1 MSRTKPESD
10 QSARWGP
17 SGARA
22 ALTAILLSS
31 AASLGCDPPAAVD
44 AGTDTGPL
52 SDTPITTDTPSLI
65 DAFAEM
71 PDAFTPDDAAPPVTA
86 RTNPTQ
92 GGAIALSSD
101 DTIAVATNRQ
111 ANTISVLSVT
121 TGAAPTTTRTALID
135 VPNAEPWA
143 AVIGN
148 DNDTAYVVLR
158 ATNQVARIRT
168 LRGTPTIDP
177 VRVTTGSEPTGIA
190 ISPTGRFLYV
200 PCWAEGNVTVIDTRT
215 FTVSQTVGLNDDLV
229 ATGDLG
235 TVAARPALA
244 HPRAVI
250 VTNDGDT
257 DDSDE
262 TVWVT
267 EYFGQ
272 NRTSG
277 LPADESRFD
286 LAREGLVYRFSAVA
300 GASLDPVRIAPV
312 ADTGFADSAGVTT
325 GCFPNQL
332 QTAAISNGRLYV
344 SGVCA
349 SPRGPTGPVL
359 DPATN
364 LPVAGPTGTA
374 NFKTQVHTTLFVV
387 DLATGAERPTERV
400 ILTRAFQSRYDAMS
414 VADDSTRRVPLIATD
429 LAFVPASGI
438 GYLTSYGTDAVFRI
452 SFAADG
458 SLSEVGATANHFINL
473 APATGPAVGRLP
485 MGIAIANAGGTALT
499 INETT
504 RNVSVISL
512 ATQSVVTAVESSP
525 LPTAGSDEEHE
536 IEGRRFFVTGLG
548 RWSLRGQGWN
558 SCESC
563 HGDGLTDNV
572 TWFFARGPRQS
583 TSLDGSYSSTDPTQR
598 RVFNWTGIFDEMH
611 DFELNTRGNS
621 GGIGAIVDAVGMPAT
636 AADRVH
642 FDGTLPVPAGQTP
655 TLTPQAGLNGSVR
668 SIGSTLPD
676 WDRIVSYVQSIRSPH
691 APTGL
696 VAADVT
702 AGRALFEANNCAG
715 CHGTAMWTNSRVF
728 WTPNEANNGAAG
740 ALRTTNYTA
749 MGAFPAALNPPSAG
763 AGRTASLRFPAGAA
777 AGTNDQIQCVLRAV
791 GTFPASGT
799 TATLPAGSP
808 VAALEVRANMM
819 ATAQGLSGFNPPAL
833 LGGVAGAPYF
843 HAGNARTM
851 EEVFDPAFN
860 AHAQALSENFL
871 LTGDRATQVRQLVA
885 FLLSIDESTAAP
897 ATPTLPYPFLL
908 CPTSL

>member
-1 MSRTKPESD
+1 MS
-10 QSARWGP
+10 
-17 SGARA
+17 A
-22 ALTAILLSS
+22 ALLLGSV
-31 AASLGCDPPAAVD
+31 ASLGCDPPPAPVD
-44 AGTDTGPL
+44 AGNDAGPL
-52 SDTPITTDTPSLI
+52 TDAFVVNTDTPSLI
-65 DAFAEM
+65 DAFVEV
-71 PDAFTPDDAAPPVTA
+71 PDAFTPPDAAAPITA

-92 GGAIALSSD
+92 GSAIVLSSD

-111 ANTISVLSVT
+111 ANTISIHSVT
-121 TGAAPTTTRTALID
+121 TGATPSTTRTALID

-168 LRGTPTIDP
+168 LRGTPTLDP
-177 VRVTTGSEPTGIA
+177 MRVSTGSEPTGIA

-215 FTVSQTVGLNDDLV
+215 FTVSQTIGLNDDLV

-235 TVAARPALA
+235 TVTARPALA

-277 LPADESRFD
+277 LPPGDARFD
-286 LAREGLVYRFSAVA
+286 VAREGIVYRFSAVS
-300 GASLDPVRIAPV
+300 GAALDPVRIEPV
-312 ADTGFADSAGVTT
+312 ADTGFADSNGAVT

-349 SPRGPTGPVL
+349 SPRGPTGPIL

-364 LPVAGPTGTA
+364 APVAGPTGTA

-387 DLATGAERPTERV
+387 DLATAAERPTERV
-400 ILTRAFQSRYDAMS
+400 LLTRAFQNRYDTMS
-414 VADDSTRRVPLIATD
+414 VTDDATRRMPLIATD

-438 GYLTSYGTDAVFRI
+438 GYLTSYGSDAVFRV

-458 SLSEVGATANHFINL
+458 SVREVGATANHFINL
-473 APATGPAVGRLP
+473 APAGGPAAGRLP
-485 MGIAIANAGGTALT
+485 MGIAIANAAGVALT
-499 INETT
+499 VNETT
-504 RNVSVISL
+504 RNVSVISF
-512 ATQSVVTAVESSP
+512 ATQSVVAAAESSP
-525 LPTAGSDEEHE
+525 LPAADSPEAHE

-548 RWSLRGQGWN
+548 RWSFRGQGWN

-621 GGIGAIVDAVGMPAT
+621 GGVGAVVDEVSMPIGAG
-636 AADRVH
+636 DRIH
-642 FDGTLPVPAGQTP
+642 FDGSTPVPAGQTA
-655 TLTPQAGLNGSVR
+655 TATAQAGLNGAVTSMMPGGPNAVR
-668 SIGSTLPD
+668 STLAD
-676 WDRIVSYVQSIRSPH
+676 WDRVQDYVRRIRSPH

-715 CHGTAMWTNSRVF
+715 CHGTSMWTNSRVF
-728 WTPNEANNGAAG
+728 WTPNEANNAAAG
-740 ALRTTNYTA
+740 LLRTTNYTA
-749 MGAFPAALNPPSAG
+749 AAAFPAALNPASAG
-763 AGRTASLRFPAGAA
+763 AGRTASLRFPAGATA
-777 AGTNDQIQCVLRAV
+777 AANDQIQCVLRAV
-791 GTFPASGT
+791 GTFPSMGT
-799 TATLPAGSP
+799 APILPAGSP
-808 VAALEVRANMM
+808 LATSEVRANMTT
-819 ATAQGLSGFNPPAL
+819 AAQGLSGFNPPAL
-833 LGGVAGAPYF
+833 LGGVVGAPYF
-843 HAGNARTM
+843 HAGNARTL
-851 EEVFDPAFN
+851 EEVFDPAFDP
-860 AHAQALSENFL
+860 HAQALSENFL
-871 LTGDRATQVRQLVA
+871 LAGDRATQVRQIVA

-897 ATPTLPYPFLL
+897 ATPTLPYPFQL
-908 CPTSL
+908 CPNTL